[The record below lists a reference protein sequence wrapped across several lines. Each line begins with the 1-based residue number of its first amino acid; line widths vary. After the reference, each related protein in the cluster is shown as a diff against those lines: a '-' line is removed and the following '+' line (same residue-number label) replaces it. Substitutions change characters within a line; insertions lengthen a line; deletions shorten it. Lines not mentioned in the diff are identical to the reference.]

1 LPSRFG
7 FVLGLH
13 LQDSVTLYV
22 LPEDQVLGEDVGGG
36 QRYITEAKFQVYRGR
51 NSAYDTE
58 PLSRRLPQQNAYL
71 HLMREGMATDS
82 LNCCGI
88 YIGATSG
95 QIFYSRDIGDNWELP
110 LDYLPPINSV
120 DCPLVV

>member
-1 LPSRFG
+1 MPSRFG

-82 LNCCGI
+82 LNSAASISGRRPGRYSI
-88 YIGATSG
+88 AVILATTG
-95 QIFYSRDIGDNWELP
+95 NCR
-110 LDYLPPINSV
+110 
-120 DCPLVV
+120 

>member
-1 LPSRFG
+1 
-7 FVLGLH
+7 
-13 LQDSVTLYV
+13 
-22 LPEDQVLGEDVGGG
+22 
-36 QRYITEAKFQVYRGR
+36 
-51 NSAYDTE
+51 
-58 PLSRRLPQQNAYL
+58 
-71 HLMREGMATDS
+71 MREGMATDS

-120 DCPLVV
+120 DCALVV

>member
-1 LPSRFG
+1 M
-7 FVLGLH
+7 VGLH
-13 LQDSVTLYV
+13 LQASVTLYV

-36 QRYITEAKFQVYRGR
+36 QRYITEAQFQVYRGR